1 MQTHDWEGC
10 PKLETVAWAWASL
23 CWWICTRSRVPVTLH
38 SSGFT
43 YSWPSAL
50 TYWLQRSLREG
61 DTPWLQLLFSALSS
75 CTEAA
80 AFEAGSSPGS
90 RTIRSVSFVRIDG
103 EFDMLTFSFS
113 QLLPRMLPW
122 HSLQF
127 HSTSFNFLTGRE
139 ARGARSVSC
148 PNRPPPPPRSS
159 LVCKSRS
166 KFGSVIS
173 GWSEP
178 VFVGIILHRRLG
190 LKLKPALD
198 IEPWSA
204 LALIRDSSTWTL
216 HPT

>member
-1 MQTHDWEGC
+1 MQAHDWEGC
-10 PKLETVAWAWASL
+10 PKLETVAWAWATL

-75 CTEAA
+75 CSQAA
-80 AFEAGSSPGS
+80 GFEAGSSPGS

-148 PNRPPPPPRSS
+148 PPPYHPHPAAPFFISVQKSEQVWISYFRLVRTRLCGNNPSSPPGAETQA
-159 LVCKSRS
+159 
-166 KFGSVIS
+166 GSWYRTMV
-173 GWSEP
+173 
-178 VFVGIILHRRLG
+178 
-190 LKLKPALD
+190 
-198 IEPWSA
+198 
-204 LALIRDSSTWTL
+204 STGSDTGF
-216 HPT
+216 